1 MQPPGFRVKTPH
13 VCGGSYDHSCGLTQ
27 TVRQAKLRHQS
38 FLGRPGATTT
48 AVSRDNDKVPPS
60 HPLQRLP
67 ACVCVCVSPPPSE
80 MPTGVSQQRNKRAG
94 TTNGPDKN
102 GINNDLTPEH
112 HSLSQLQQAI
122 EQEAG
127 SSTGNPLQNPR
138 FTPGQA
144 IDGARNPIAPGAEYT
159 SLRRITRRLPDD
171 PEHVLDGVDTTHAD
185 LSWTAREDGDDINPS
200 TGEPWLFPKKR
211 GRKVGSNLV
220 DFKDE
225 IEERTKNGQG
235 CKAISEALVAK
246 GVDTSSRAVARQRM
260 KWGLR
265 QRVSS
270 QFQTDSHLRQ

>member
-1 MQPPGFRVKTPH
+1 
-13 VCGGSYDHSCGLTQ
+13 
-27 TVRQAKLRHQS
+27 
-38 FLGRPGATTT
+38 
-48 AVSRDNDKVPPS
+48 
-60 HPLQRLP
+60 
-67 ACVCVCVSPPPSE
+67 

-94 TTNGPDKN
+94 TTNRPDEN
-102 GINNDLTPEH
+102 GNNNHLTPENP
-112 HSLSQLQQAI
+112 LSQLQQAI

-127 SSTGNPLQNPR
+127 PSTGIPLQNPSS
-138 FTPGQA
+138 TPGQA

-185 LSWTAREDGDDINPS
+185 LSWTAREDCDDINPS

-270 QFQTDSHLRQ
+270 LFHTDSIPHRSSSTTMTPSDTMLPSLGSPQDDRTGHRQHPESAPRASQANGK